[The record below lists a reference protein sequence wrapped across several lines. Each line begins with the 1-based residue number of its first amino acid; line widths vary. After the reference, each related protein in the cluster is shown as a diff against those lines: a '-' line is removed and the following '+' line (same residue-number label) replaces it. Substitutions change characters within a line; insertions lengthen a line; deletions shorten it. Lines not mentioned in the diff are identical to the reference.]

1 LGEGKQGIRGYAYRS
16 MAFLIAKGERKASP
30 SLLLVMGIK
39 KKPGKPPVNWYK
51 KYMEVKREL
60 DALKA

>member
-1 LGEGKQGIRGYAYRS
+1 MLTGKRRLGRS